1 MFIFRGFVNSQLLVL
16 FSWHLNFSQE
26 EARVAEEN
34 ASQDIEEFGGGLDE
48 CIFEESSPRVNRAPV
63 PVSPPQAYS
72 NEDDDGLDNF
82 EEKND
87 APPDVVSL
95 QDVDVNNAD
104 DCHVADDGG
113 CFFCPWYMFA
123 VTSER
128 YFCLYWCFCL

>member
-1 MFIFRGFVNSQLLVL
+1 M
-16 FSWHLNFSQE
+16 
-26 EARVAEEN
+26 
-34 ASQDIEEFGGGLDE
+34 
-48 CIFEESSPRVNRAPV
+48 
-63 PVSPPQAYS
+63 SPPQAYS

-113 CFFCPWYMFA
+113 CFFCP
-123 VTSER
+123 
-128 YFCLYWCFCL
+128 